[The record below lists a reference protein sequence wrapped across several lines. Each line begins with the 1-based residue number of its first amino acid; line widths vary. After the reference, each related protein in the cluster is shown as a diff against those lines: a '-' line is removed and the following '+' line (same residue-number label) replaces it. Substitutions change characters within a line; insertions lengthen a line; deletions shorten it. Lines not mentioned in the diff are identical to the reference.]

1 MWFLI
6 TSPIKRNRIFGVFLV
21 YFQDLW
27 KKFWFLFWKTIIS
40 IKGRR
45 ISIYATTER
54 INVRGYSNTA
64 WNVSISH
71 FIHVWQYAFKKIIYT
86 KVKTVLY
93 NWTTSREW
101 RSGLERSN
109 PSGCSN
115 HSRDKPKSLKQVVKC
130 RASVNICSPSPAMVT
145 SPNAWNSRVGRK
157 TPNKTNK
164 ILKNH
169 NDLWTLSF

>member
-21 YFQDLW
+21 YCQDLW

-115 HSRDKPKSLKQVVKC
+115 HSRDKPKSLKQVVT
-130 RASVNICSPSPAMVT
+130 APLS
-145 SPNAWNSRVGRK
+145 NAGHWVLVSRVLGDDHYKRMPRV
-157 TPNKTNK
+157 TVGVAR
-164 ILKNH
+164 
-169 NDLWTLSF
+169 